1 MSLPIATEVETVAG
15 TVTVYRAPRNANG
28 HARYVIHFLNVPFR
42 DQKPGELYADYHAER
57 FKFARVLMS
66 GRNFTNKKFGGGVAF
81 TSFNV
86 AEEVRS
92 AFIIASDIARM
103 NNERNAV
110 EAPTAEQGVK

>member
-28 HARYVIHFLNVPFR
+28 HARYVIHFLAVPFR
-42 DQKPGELYADYHAER
+42 DRRDGEAYADFHAEHV
-57 FKFARVLMS
+57 KFARVVMS
-66 GRNFTNKKFGGGVAF
+66 GREFTNKKFGGGVAF

-86 AEEVRS
+86 AEDIRS
-92 AFIIASDIARM
+92 AFVIASDIARM

-110 EAPTAEQGVK
+110 EAPAAK